1 MEIREVSTLAQA
13 IGSNI
18 GKVIFGKDAEIK
30 LIINAL
36 FSGGH
41 VLLDDIPGTGKTSL
55 ARALARSVSGEV
67 KRIQF
72 TPDLL
77 PSDVTG
83 INYYNQKTGDFVFRR
98 GPVFTN
104 VLIADEINRTTPR
117 TQSAL
122 LECMGE
128 FQTTVDG
135 VTYPMERPFFV
146 IATQNPVGSAGTQ
159 LLPSSQLDRFLIRTS
174 MGYPDVQ
181 SQISILRDR
190 HHENPL
196 DKLKPVLKKEEL
208 EKLIAEAEQV
218 FISDPVYE
226 YVVRLV
232 QATRES
238 ELVELGVSPRGAL
251 ALCRMAKACA
261 FVRGFDF
268 VRPEDVAEVFT
279 DVCAAVC
286 SVCAVIAPSGS
297 ACAVCGCI
305 RSVRL
310 CTSACCG
317 SCACCPS
324 CVRAACCGVSHAC
337 RVIVPMTPFA
347 CTPVSP
353 AAAVS
358 ACGSAC
364 AVCCGWLVPAA
375 LLACA

>member
-135 VTYPMERPFFV
+135 VTYPMERPF
-146 IATQNPVGSAGTQ
+146 S
-159 LLPSSQLDRFLIRTS
+159 
-174 MGYPDVQ
+174 
-181 SQISILRDR
+181 
-190 HHENPL
+190 
-196 DKLKPVLKKEEL
+196 
-208 EKLIAEAEQV
+208 
-218 FISDPVYE
+218 
-226 YVVRLV
+226 
-232 QATRES
+232 
-238 ELVELGVSPRGAL
+238 
-251 ALCRMAKACA
+251 
-261 FVRGFDF
+261 
-268 VRPEDVAEVFT
+268 
-279 DVCAAVC
+279 
-286 SVCAVIAPSGS
+286 
-297 ACAVCGCI
+297 
-305 RSVRL
+305 
-310 CTSACCG
+310 
-317 SCACCPS
+317 
-324 CVRAACCGVSHAC
+324 
-337 RVIVPMTPFA
+337 
-347 CTPVSP
+347 
-353 AAAVS
+353 
-358 ACGSAC
+358 
-364 AVCCGWLVPAA
+364 
-375 LLACA
+375 